1 MAREVYFVLAVDI
14 DNKTVFIDDE
24 TFTARFSKDEQVLDT
39 EKQRWR
45 DYDGDEDEEYYLA
58 LEILNTKKLENN

>member
-14 DNKTVFIDDE
+14 DNKTVSIDDE
-24 TFTARFSKDEQVLDT
+24 TFTARFSKDEQVWDT

-45 DYDGDEDEEYYLA
+45 EYDGDEDEEYYLA
-58 LEILNTKKLENN
+58 LEILNTKKLEDD